1 MKKVQLLYFVF
12 ILLILGGC
20 TNDVLETPDDSPI
33 NKDGSI
39 AFRTDSI
46 LTRGTPHDDIGDY
59 NKVNLIVY
67 SHTGTYANDK
77 SLYRETVLQKEANTT
92 PTKWNYSPPMFWPEG
107 DLLSFL
113 AYSSDQAYA
122 SASGLAGVFIKG
134 EASDG
139 APVIEYMVPSD
150 VKKQPDLLVTA
161 LLDHKKVNNVTL
173 PMKHAL
179 ACVSFCA
186 TGPSN
191 MKVKNI
197 KLKNV
202 YSEATL
208 KLDTTAIKWKT
219 DPDSKNKDVVVSEP
233 GIDPDI
239 PLEENPNSGNY
250 LMTPDG
256 FLMMIPQTLTDATID
271 VVYWKETT
279 GSEQPPVTLT
289 LPTTV
294 VWEPGKKYIY
304 KFGVGEEIVVYYEK
318 YADNSYGFQTTN
330 TKINK
335 PLDEAKVIVE
345 AGYGVL
351 TNSKLVSSKPT
362 IQLKGGNPIDA
373 IKIPAA
379 SGEYDLY
386 AVSQTSI
393 SGSKTFELSAT
404 SLEPVEVF
412 FDSNTDKCG
421 KIIPHFAKG
430 VSDWNP
436 NDDTYYIRTPQQLRN
451 TSAITTASTDQNA
464 ISNPSYF
471 KILKQERDLDFADA
485 NISIGGGALTGPVV
499 DEVFAGTYN
508 SDPSRS
514 INNLTINAAGSDN
527 IGIFSITNGPINDVI
542 VKTATITGQN
552 NVGVIAGEN
561 SFGGQISKARV
572 IGINN
577 SASGNISVNGV
588 SYIGGLVGTNK
599 GTITGNDKI
608 DPATDLTYAE
618 VSGWVNI
625 TGSGERVGGIAGYNA
640 WSGINRVLVY
650 GVYSNSSNPND
661 VTPAKVKIRGRQ
673 YVGGITGV
681 NDVIIN
687 GNVTGTGTGADIKN
701 LPDVGGVMDIE
712 GGDWV
717 GGIAGIN
724 NGTLNSVNIRLGRT
738 PATTITATAGHGAG
752 TTGQNVGG
760 IVGQNTGEMGVESN
774 TFISLRGNIHLKGAG
789 NVGGIVGKNGT
800 EDNAG
805 AHLQNCF
812 VYDFIVQRIAGG
824 PVEYFAPTIE
834 CIGSNVGGIAGEN
847 MASIT
852 NSSVFSSSNKLI
864 SISAKENAGGLIG
877 SNKKGGNVEICSMV
891 GQIKIEGADRAGG
904 VCGDNAAGTTIT
916 QCWIGSSDG
925 YDIIYNAK
933 TTLGLVTAP
942 SGINPAYGTPA
953 MTGNNYIG
961 GIVGLNNGGVIENI
975 ELKDNVTIGRANVDP
990 GDGSNWVGGIVGGN
1004 GASYQ
1009 GTTNV
1014 VRNCRV
1020 EQPSGK
1026 KITIQGA
1033 TSLGGIVGLNNGV
1046 IDNCHVKGT
1055 EKLTIQGMGKMGGI
1069 AGQIGG
1075 HEDIKIDIQQFGND
1089 YTVVK
1094 NCTVTGYVSIDGDT
1108 RAYGTSIEVGGI
1120 VGLVGAARDDIDNV
1134 LECKVGDASSTILV
1148 GGSNT
1153 AGGIA
1158 GKNTGNIR
1166 KCEVRNVA
1174 VTIIGSNAGAL
1185 AGQIDITANTFT
1197 PPTGYRSDINDCRVY
1212 PGVAINAPS
1221 NKGALLGNIN
1231 LANFKDFVVGSK
1243 TSNQISNTG
1252 ITVNGTPASTA
1263 AGNIVGFWTNDATLN
1278 YTFVD
1283 F

>member
-1 MKKVQLLYFVF
+1 MKKVQFYYIVF
-12 ILLILGGC
+12 ILLLLGGC
-20 TNDVLETPDDSPI
+20 TDTISTIDDDSPI

-46 LTRGTPHDDIGDY
+46 LTRGTPHDDIGAY

-67 SHTGTYANDK
+67 SHTGAYADDK

-92 PTKWNYSPPMFWPEG
+92 PAKWNYSPPMFWPEG
-107 DLLSFL
+107 YLLSFL

-122 SASGLAGVFIKG
+122 STSGQPGVFINGK
-134 EASDG
+134 ASDG
-139 APVIEYMVPSD
+139 APVIEYIVPSS
-150 VKKQPDLLVTA
+150 VTEQPDLLVTA

-173 PMKHAL
+173 PMEHAL

-186 TGPSN
+186 TGPSD
-191 MKVKNI
+191 MKVKSI
-197 KLKNV
+197 KLKKV
-202 YSEATL
+202 YSKATL
-208 KLDTTAIKWKT
+208 KLDNTAIKWEI
-219 DPDSKNKDVVVSEP
+219 DPNSKKGDVVISEP
-233 GIDPDI
+233 GIDPNK
-239 PLEENPNSGNY
+239 PLEENPNNGNY

-271 VVYWKETT
+271 VVYWKGTT
-279 GSEQPPVTLT
+279 GTEQAPVTLT

-304 KFGVGEEIVVYYEK
+304 KFGMGEEIVVYYEK
-318 YADNSYGFQTTN
+318 YADNSYGFQTIN
-330 TKINK
+330 TRINQ
-335 PLDEAKVIVE
+335 PLDETKVIVE

-351 TNSKLVSSKPT
+351 TKSKLVSSKPT
-362 IQLKGGNPIDA
+362 IQLKGGSPIDA
-373 IKIPAA
+373 TKIPGV

-386 AVSQTSI
+386 TVSQTSI
-393 SGSKTFELSAT
+393 SGSKTFELSTT
-404 SLEPVEVF
+404 SLEPVEVY
-412 FDSNTDKCG
+412 FDSNTEKCG

-436 NDDTYYIRTPQQLRN
+436 SDNTYYIRTPQQLRN

-464 ISNPSYF
+464 ASNPSYY
-471 KILKQERDLDFADA
+471 KILKQERNLDFSVA
-485 NISIGGGALTGPVV
+485 NISIGGGNLIGPVV
-499 DEVFAGTYN
+499 DQVFAGTYN

-514 INNLTINAAGSDN
+514 INNLTINAPGSDN

-608 DPATDLTYAE
+608 DLATDLTYAE

-724 NGTLNSVNIRLGRT
+724 NGTLNSVNIRLGRSV
-738 PATTITATAGHGAG
+738 PTTITATARYDGGTSTGA
-752 TTGQNVGG
+752 NVGG
-760 IVGQNTGEMGVESN
+760 IVGENNNKIGVQSDN
-774 TFISLRGNIHLKGAG
+774 TFISLRGNIHLKGVS
-789 NVGGIVGKNGT
+789 NVGGIVGKNTGQ
-800 EDNAG
+800 G
-805 AHLQNCF
+805 QLQNCF
-812 VYDFIVQRIAGG
+812 VYDFIIQRVAGG
-824 PVEYFAPTIE
+824 TVEYYAPKIE
-834 CIGSNVGGIAGEN
+834 CSGSNVGGIAGEN

-852 NSSVFSSSNKLI
+852 NSSVFSSSNTLI
-864 SISAKENAGGLIG
+864 SISANESAGGLIG
-877 SNKKGGNVEICSMV
+877 SNKEGANVDNCSV
-891 GQIKIEGADRAGG
+891 IGKIEVNGTTRSGG
-904 VCGDNAAGTTIT
+904 ICGDNKTTTKISK
-916 QCWIGSSDG
+916 CWIGSSDG
-925 YDIIYNAK
+925 YDIIENAK
-933 TTLGLVTAP
+933 RDLGLVTAP
-942 SGINPAYGTPA
+942 PSVTPAYGIPFI
-953 MTGNNYIG
+953 TGSNYIG
-961 GIVGLNNGGVIENI
+961 GIVGFNDGGVIDKI
-975 ELKDNVTIGRANVDP
+975 ELKDNVKIGQENI
-990 GDGSNWVGGIVGGN
+990 SNWVGGIVGGN
-1004 GASYQ
+1004 GPSS
-1009 GTTNV
+1009 GPTVNV
-1014 VRNCRV
+1014 VQGCSV
-1020 EQPSGK
+1020 EQPQGK
-1026 KITIQGA
+1026 TIAIQGA
-1033 TSLGGIVGLNNGV
+1033 WNLGGIAGLNNGV
-1046 IDNCHVKGT
+1046 IDGCTVKGISA
-1055 EKLTIQGMGKMGGI
+1055 LTIKGQTKVGGI
-1069 AGQIGG
+1069 VGQIGG
-1075 HEDIKIDIQQFGND
+1075 HNLIELTDVQFGND
-1089 YTVVK
+1089 NTVVK
-1094 NCTVTGYVSIDGDT
+1094 NCNVFGNVNIEGDKVNF
-1108 RAYGTSIEVGGI
+1108 AVEVGGI
-1120 VGLVGAARDDIDNV
+1120 AGLVGATRDNIYNV
-1134 LECKVGDASSTILV
+1134 LNCKVGDASGKISIAVT
-1148 GGSNT
+1148 NT

-1158 GKNTGNIR
+1158 GKNTGNIGS
-1166 KCEVRNVA
+1166 CEVRNVA
-1174 VTIIGSNAGAL
+1174 ITITGSNAGAL

-1197 PPTGYRSDINDCRVY
+1197 PKTGFRSDINGCRVY
-1212 PGVAINAPS
+1212 PGVVISAPS

-1252 ITVNGTPASTA
+1252 ITVNGTLASTA
-1263 AGNIVGFWTNDATLN
+1263 AGNIVGFWTNDAKLN